1 MLHRSLLALALV
13 MAASV
18 RVTAAL
24 GAEPVVRM
32 VPSGNY
38 RIAMPEDGDVRGA
51 YVYFHGFKGS
61 AELQM
66 QQASLMATT
75 LAHHLAYVAVDGTKG
90 GWSFPNGAWTGRDE
104 QAFIAEVLDD
114 LSARDGFTANKIV
127 IGGFSIGA
135 SMAWYTA
142 CQQGEKAAAMVT
154 FSGVF
159 WNPLPRPEDCVA
171 EIPPMIHFHGTADQT
186 FPLSGRAI
194 GATRHQGDAY
204 KSVAILRRRALCKV
218 EAKTRITLDGIDCEV
233 APGCL
238 RGSSTMCIHGGGHQA
253 QAGMLDAG
261 LTAVGFPK

>member
-1 MLHRSLLALALV
+1 MLRRFLFTLV
-13 MAASV
+13 MAGSV
-18 RVTAAL
+18 GVTAAL
-24 GAEPVVRM
+24 GAEPVVRK

-38 RIAMPEDGDVRGA
+38 RIAKPEDGDVRGA

-61 AELQM
+61 AALQM

-75 LAHHLAYVAVDGTKG
+75 FAHHLAYVAVDGTKG

-104 QAFIAEVLDD
+104 QAFIAEVLGD
-114 LSARDGFTANKIV
+114 LSARDGFTADKIV

>member
-1 MLHRSLLALALV
+1 MLRHSLLALV
-13 MAASV
+13 MAGSV
-18 RVTAAL
+18 GVTAAL
-24 GAEPVVRM
+24 GAEPVVRT

-38 RIAMPEDGDVRGA
+38 RIVKPEDGDVRGA

-61 AELQM
+61 AALQM

-104 QAFIAEVLDD
+104 QAFIAEVLGD
-114 LSARDGFTANKIV
+114 LSARDGFTADKIV

-194 GATRHQGDAY
+194 GTTRHQGDAY